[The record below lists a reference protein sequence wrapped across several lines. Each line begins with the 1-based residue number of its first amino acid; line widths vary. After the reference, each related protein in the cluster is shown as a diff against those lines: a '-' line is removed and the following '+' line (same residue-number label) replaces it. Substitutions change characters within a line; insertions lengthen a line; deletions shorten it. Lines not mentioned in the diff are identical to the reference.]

1 MPIHADRPTPPT
13 RLGASMA
20 GNLSLNISWFPPFSL
35 PGVSTSY
42 AIWVDGNATAFVA
55 GLTYYTYRYTGT
67 SPCLNH
73 RITVVARNAA
83 GDSDPSVPLVTDMPQ
98 GESQSKF

>member
-1 MPIHADRPTPPT
+1 
-13 RLGASMA
+13 MA

-35 PGVSTSY
+35 PGVGTSY

-83 GDSDPSVPLVTDMPQ
+83 GDSDCTSRHRYAPRWEPVEILAIAEVM
-98 GESQSKF
+98 